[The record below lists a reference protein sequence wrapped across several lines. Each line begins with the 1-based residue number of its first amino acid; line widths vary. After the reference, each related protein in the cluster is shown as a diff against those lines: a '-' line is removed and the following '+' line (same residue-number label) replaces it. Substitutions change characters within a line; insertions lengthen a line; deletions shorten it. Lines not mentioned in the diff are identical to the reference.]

1 MAHQFPDI
9 TTYGAALRFA
19 LEAEQACADL
29 AAAAGVLAPDQLWR
43 DKLEEIVCTH
53 DDRVAKLA
61 STRQETDSS
70 SGEGVSLDASV
81 YLGALDAEPDV
92 HWPGAVEQLARAEE
106 DAARFHDDFAVLCAA
121 MLGDRAR
128 LFEKSATQD
137 RAAGTLLRGLL
148 G

>member
-9 TTYGAALRFA
+9 TTYGSALRFA

-29 AAAAGVLAPDQLWR
+29 AAAAGVLAPDQPWR
-43 DKLEEIVCTH
+43 DKLEVIVCTH

-61 STRQETDSS
+61 STRQETERSS
-70 SGEGVSLDASV
+70 REGVTLDSSV
-81 YLGALDAEPDV
+81 YLGALDAEPDI

-106 DAARFHDDFAVLCAA
+106 DAARFHDDFAAQCAA

-137 RAAGTLLRGLL
+137 RAAGEQLRNML